1 MGYEI
6 DLSALFQ
13 TAALTAFKLAGPIL
27 AVSLLVG
34 VTVAVF
40 QAATQINEQTLTY
53 VPKLLAITLV
63 LFIAGGWMM
72 QVLIDFARY
81 IFELMTYTL

>member
-1 MGYEI
+1 MEYEI

-13 TAALTAFKLAGPIL
+13 AAAMTALKLAGPIL
-27 AVSLLVG
+27 VISLVVG

-72 QVLIDFARY
+72 QVLIDFFRY
-81 IFELMTYTL
+81 IFELMTYSL

>member
-1 MGYEI
+1 MVYTI

-13 TAALTAFKLAGPIL
+13 DAAMTALKLVGPIL

-34 VTVAVF
+34 LTVAIF

-53 VPKLLAITLV
+53 VPKLLAVTLV
-63 LFIAGGWMM
+63 LFAAGGWMM
-72 QVLIDFARY
+72 QTLIDFAYR
-81 IFELMTYTL
+81 IFELMTYSL

>member
-1 MGYEI
+1 MVYTI

-13 TAALTAFKLAGPIL
+13 DAAMTALKLVGPIL

-34 VTVAVF
+34 LTVAIF

-53 VPKLLAITLV
+53 VPKLLAVTLV
-63 LFIAGGWMM
+63 LFAAGGWM
-72 QVLIDFARY
+72 IDRKSVV
-81 IFELMTYTL
+81 